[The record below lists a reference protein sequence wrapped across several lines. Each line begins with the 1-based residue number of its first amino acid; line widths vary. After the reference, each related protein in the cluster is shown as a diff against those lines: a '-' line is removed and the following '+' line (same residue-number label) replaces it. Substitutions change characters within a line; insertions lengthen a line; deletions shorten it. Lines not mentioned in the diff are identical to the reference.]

1 MRTQAP
7 LSSEVRVWKQIQN
20 GRDGAKF
27 ENTFW
32 KGGGSLCAEREPYW
46 FGGVLAF
53 LQDPVWL
60 PWLGARSLRVV
71 AERGKS
77 GRVKTEP
84 NSQPDLKQRYRQQSS
99 YTCACAH
106 IHTHTLR
113 EAHVKVKGEVR
124 EIHLLAQG
132 TSVNA
137 SKPLR
142 AGESSGWSRGSQS

>member
-32 KGGGSLCAEREPYW
+32 KGGGSPCAEREPYW

-106 IHTHTLR
+106 IHTHTRTPLG
-113 EAHVKVKGEVR
+113 HY
-124 EIHLLAQG
+124 
-132 TSVNA
+132 N
-137 SKPLR
+137 PLR
-142 AGESSGWSRGSQS
+142 QISPMLILKGQCPLKTTKA